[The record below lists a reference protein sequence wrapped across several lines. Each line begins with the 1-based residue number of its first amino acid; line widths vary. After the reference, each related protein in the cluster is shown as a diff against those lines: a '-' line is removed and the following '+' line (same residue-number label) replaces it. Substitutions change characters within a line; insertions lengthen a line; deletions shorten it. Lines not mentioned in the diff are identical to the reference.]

1 MEKDNISKF
10 KNYQSDENIKRMYT
24 NAFHKPSDNIIIKK
38 LSGGLK
44 NSVYLIDDMETKV
57 VLKVSPID
65 ESKMI
70 SVDRGILWWEARM
83 LDKMSSIGISV
94 PKLLYYDDS
103 LNYCS
108 SPYIFMTYIDGQ
120 NYLECKDDLEQSII
134 NNIEFELGI
143 LSSKICD
150 IKGEKYFLPS
160 NPYKNFK
167 NNYEFIGYLF
177 EMLLNDAVMIN
188 LDLNKDD
195 YNNIRNILVAF
206 EDSLNNVSN
215 LCLCHTD
222 IWDGNIL
229 IKNGKVAGIV
239 DFSDLYYCDE
249 LLTFYFHTIDGV
261 ISENF
266 LRGFNNKKLSN
277 DENIRIEI
285 YRMYVI
291 LKMIVDCKLKQYGR
305 FDWMYQN
312 LNQRI
317 ENLTRIKSR

>member
-1 MEKDNISKF
+1 MEKDNISRF
-10 KNYQSDENIKRMYT
+10 KNYQSDENIKRMYM
-24 NAFHKPSDNIIIKK
+24 NAFHKPSDNIIITK

-44 NSVYLIDDMETKV
+44 NSVYLIDDMGTKV

-70 SVDRGILWWEARM
+70 SVDREILWWEARM
-83 LDKMSSIGISV
+83 LDKMSSIWIPA

-120 NYLECKDDLEQSII
+120 NYLECKDGLEQSII

-167 NNYEFIGYLF
+167 NNYGFIGYLF

-188 LDLNKDD
+188 LDLNKDV
-195 YNNIRNILVAF
+195 YNNIRNILVVF
-206 EDSLNNVSN
+206 KNSLNNVSN

-249 LLTFYFHTIDGV
+249 LLTLYFHTIDGV

-317 ENLTRIKSR
+317 NNLTKIKSR